1 MTPYTS
7 PRTAGPPSP
16 AGTSPA
22 PAGGRDRYFDL
33 LRALALFRVV
43 LYHLVGWAWL
53 PLVFPSM
60 GVMFALAGS
69 LMARS
74 LSRPA
79 LRVIRSRVRRLLPPL
94 WVLATAAVT
103 AMLVAGWRPGPS
115 AVFWILP
122 LSDPPFLAADWA
134 GDMAEP
140 LWYLRAYLWFVL
152 LSPLL
157 LRLLRRLP
165 WLTLAAPV
173 ALSFLL
179 AAGHLSMPER
189 IDSALTDFTTFG
201 ACWILGMARQ
211 EGILARLPRYVVPSV
226 APFVMLAG
234 IWWAGQHGF
243 STGGELDGIPPADAL
258 WSLGAVMLLLHFS
271 PSWESWPPKLRQWD
285 SLITLL
291 NARAV
296 TVYLWHNVCILLAAL
311 LWDRMWDI
319 DLLAERAS
327 WLLDSWV
334 PVLLIAWALV
344 AVCVLAFG
352 WAEDLAARR
361 RPRLWPNG
369 AGSPR
374 SHSVRPAGE
383 SKVSHRSP
391 RTTGPET
398 HRP

>member
-1 MTPYTS
+1 MTSYTA
-7 PRTAGPPSP
+7 PLTAAPQPS
-16 AGTSPA
+16 GTSPV

-74 LSRPA
+74 LARPA
-79 LRVIRSRVRRLLPPL
+79 LQVIRSRVRRLLPPL
-94 WVLATAAVT
+94 WVLGAAAVT
-103 AMLVAGWRPGPS
+103 AMLVEGWRPGPS
-115 AVFWILP
+115 AVFWLLP
-122 LSDPPFLAADWA
+122 LSDPPFLAAGWA

-157 LRLLRRLP
+157 LRCLRKLP
-165 WLTLAAPV
+165 WATLAAPL
-173 ALSFLL
+173 ALSFGL
-179 AAGHLSMPER
+179 AAGYLSMPER

-211 EGILARLPRYVVPSV
+211 EGVLARLPRYVVPSV
-226 APFVMLAG
+226 APFVLLAG
-234 IWWAGQHGF
+234 IWWARRNGF
-243 STGGELDGIPPADAL
+243 GSGAELDGIPPADAL

-285 SLITLL
+285 SVITLL

-296 TVYLWHNVCILLAAL
+296 TVYLWHNVCILGAAAL
-311 LWDRMWDI
+311 WDTMWDI
-319 DLLAERAS
+319 DLLAEQAP
-327 WLLDSWV
+327 WLLESWV
-334 PVLLIAWALV
+334 PVLLLAWALI
-344 AVCVLAFG
+344 AGCVLVFG
-352 WAEDLAARR
+352 WAEDLAAKR

-369 AGSPR
+369 EPRRR
-374 SHSVRPAGE
+374 SHTA
-383 SKVSHRSP
+383 
-391 RTTGPET
+391 
-398 HRP
+398 